1 MNLFRLSD
9 KPKESA
15 QFNQDIHVRKIIV
28 ESAQILANCYTLKEL
43 ENAPKT
49 QLGTFRKHS
58 YYNHPICKWVREDLN
73 NFVWV
78 YDHARFLCQ
87 EFTYRFDK
95 VHFCQSFIEWCNT
108 LIPDLPLNKPTEQ
121 PQCFLKY
128 PELMVKNNPVEGYR
142 RYYCAHKMF
151 FVNKSGKVINATW
164 TRRDKPE
171 WINT

>member
-9 KPKESA
+9 DPKETA
-15 QFNQDIHVRKIIV
+15 QFYQDIHVRKIIV

-49 QLGTFRKHS
+49 QLGNTRKYS

-73 NFVWV
+73 NYNWV
-78 YDHARFLCQ
+78 LCHAVALVT
-87 EFTYRFDK
+87 EYTYRFDK
-95 VHFCQSFIEWCNT
+95 KHFCADFILWCAINFPN
-108 LIPDLPLNKPTEQ
+108 LKNIAPTEH

-142 RYYCAHKMF
+142 NYYKTHKMF
-151 FVNKSGKVINATW
+151 FVNKKGKVTNATW
-164 TRRDKPE
+164 TRRDKPI
-171 WINT
+171 WI